1 IFAQGNLKLSDKLEL
16 QTGVRY
22 SQFHVDG
29 TGAVYLGGMPP
40 AAFRTISQAGKET
53 DGLATGKVSLNYTPD
68 ARNLFYVFAAR
79 GYKPGGINPP

>member
-1 IFAQGNLKLSDKLEL
+1 
-16 QTGVRY
+16 
-22 SQFHVDG
+22 
-29 TGAVYLGGMPP
+29 VYLGGMPP

-79 GYKPGGINPP
+79 GYKPGGINPPGQTFRHEQVWDFEAGWKSSFL